1 MRMGRSER
9 ILSDLRLQ
17 RRAVIAGLAA
27 LLAALLSF
35 PLVTPARAAGEQIGP
50 VTGLKLPR
58 YASLRYDKT
67 NVRIGP
73 TKNHDTA
80 FIFQRA
86 GLPVEIIAESD
97 TWRRIRDAEGGE
109 GWVLASLLSGR
120 RTALVAP
127 WRRNETLSLH
137 AKPIAGE
144 VVARLQSGV
153 LANVKS
159 CANGW
164 CRIFGDGFDGFI
176 RQSDLWGVYPDEPL

>member
-1 MRMGRSER
+1 MRMGRTER
-9 ILSDLRLQ
+9 ILSDLRWQ
-17 RRAVIAGLAA
+17 RRAVLAA
-27 LLAALLSF
+27 LAALMVALMAF
-35 PLVTPARAAGEQIGP
+35 PLATPARAAGEQIGP

-127 WRRNETLSLH
+127 WKRNEILTLFSRPVTGEMV
-137 AKPIAGE
+137 AK
-144 VVARLQSGV
+144 LQAGV
-153 LANVKS
+153 LANVKT
-159 CANGW
+159 CLNNW
-164 CRIFGDGFDGFI
+164 CRVFGEGFDGFI
-176 RQSDLWGVYPDEPL
+176 LQSELWGVYPDEQL